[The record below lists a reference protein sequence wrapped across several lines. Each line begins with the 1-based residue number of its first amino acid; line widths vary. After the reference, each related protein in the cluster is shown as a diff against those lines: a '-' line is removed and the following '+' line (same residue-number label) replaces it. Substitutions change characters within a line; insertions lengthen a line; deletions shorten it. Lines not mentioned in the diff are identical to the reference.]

1 VGYSKDHNKT
11 VNWQMKDAIIC
22 LNKIPARAGFEPV
35 NAYTLPLGTLI
46 IDGQISRNN
55 LRN

>member
-1 VGYSKDHNKT
+1 
-11 VNWQMKDAIIC
+11 MKDAIIC